1 MATTT
6 FQGVT
11 RSYGGGK
18 KKDVSPG
25 VLTMSVVA
33 SYLASST
40 DATVATA
47 NLRIGTS
54 STVGE
59 FFVLPKG
66 AIPISVM
73 PVNADVTGASPT
85 TDIGSAVDPDGFF
98 NEVAAAS
105 KGVIKGA
112 DGALVTELGILF
124 DTQVTAVKGATTTGG
139 GTGTVVITYTVAD
152 NGKDGSIQ

>member
-1 MATTT
+1 
-6 FQGVT
+6 
-11 RSYGGGK
+11 
-18 KKDVSPG
+18 
-25 VLTMSVVA
+25 MSVVA

-73 PVNADVTGASPT
+73 PVNASVGGSTPT

-98 NEVAAAS
+98 DNINATG
-105 KGVIKGA
+105 KGTIKGA
-112 DGALVTELGILF
+112 DGALVTEVGILL
-124 DTQVTAVKGATTTGG
+124 DTQVTAIRGASATGT

>member
-73 PVNADVTGASPT
+73 PVNASVGGSTPT

-98 NEVAAAS
+98 DNINATG
-105 KGVIKGA
+105 KGTIIWQA
-112 DGALVTELGILF
+112 CLVPEDLPQLMTGILARLVF
-124 DTQVTAVKGATTTGG
+124 AAGG
-139 GTGTVVITYTVAD
+139 ILTLLLITPQHQRQLTL
-152 NGKDGSIQ
+152 KFLK